1 MENIPKAVAAIT
13 AAHSALEQE
22 FQIPLKDI
30 HVQWALTERLGI
42 ESGHARTLAEL
53 VEHCPDAETI
63 IQLVRDFP
71 FENFHSEKL
80 TSVELEEDIIPSDIP
95 RLLREQRIRL
105 NGNVWTI
112 HRNDADPF
120 PSNPH
125 AHNYAEGLKLDL
137 SNGVL
142 YDYRCVAGRIKYKHL
157 LTLRER
163 IQHLD
168 LPPLETKE

>member
-1 MENIPKAVAAIT
+1 
-13 AAHSALEQE
+13 
-22 FQIPLKDI
+22 
-30 HVQWALTERLGI
+30 
-42 ESGHARTLAEL
+42 
-53 VEHCPDAETI
+53 
-63 IQLVRDFP
+63 
-71 FENFHSEKL
+71 
-80 TSVELEEDIIPSDIP
+80 LEEDIIPPGIP

-105 NGNVWTI
+105 NDNVWTI
-112 HRNDADPF
+112 HRNDTDPF

-142 YDYRCVAGRIKYKHL
+142 YDYRRIAGRIKYKHL

-168 LPPLETKE
+168 LPPIAAKE